1 MRFMKAQRVFYKK
14 QQYAEGIVEMV
25 VWQLPKLEP
34 DWPHG
39 HQYRLVFIQDRVRV
53 IGYDNERG
61 KGDHRHYG
69 DREELYRFLDVAT
82 LIQDFLNDVRKHR

>member
-1 MRFMKAQRVFYKK
+1 MKAQRVFYKK

-25 VWQLPKLEP
+25 VWQLPKPEP
-34 DWPHG
+34 DRPHG
-39 HQYRLVFIQDRVRV
+39 YKYRLAFIQDGVRV

-69 DREELYRFLDVAT
+69 AFEQPYCFVDVKT